1 MNVLKSLDSFPSLTR
16 RLWSHIAQR
25 RKYQFGLLSGL
36 MLISSFTEVIS
47 LGAVL
52 PFIGVLVAPVKVF
65 EHPIIQDM
73 AYFLGINSPEQLVL
87 PLTVTFAAAAIV
99 AGIMRTILLWASTRL
114 SYANGS
120 DLSIEVYRRSLYQ
133 PYEVHASRNSS
144 EVLSAMTDKANSV
157 VGSVLLQLITLISS
171 TVLLT
176 LITFSLFIINPLV
189 ALISLT
195 GFGVSY
201 VLITWLVSKRLQRNG
216 QRISEEQ
223 SRVIKIIQEGLGGIR
238 DVLLGGSQQ
247 VYCDSYR
254 KADHA
259 LRSAQGNNVFMSG
272 SPRYVMEA
280 VGIVLITILAYSLSK
295 KVGGVASALP
305 ILGALALGAQR
316 LLPALQNIFSSWASI
331 VGSKRALADIV
342 DLLDQP
348 LNKELIGLSSD
359 PLKFDNLINFNDIR
373 FHYSGDSSWVL
384 DGINLTIPKGARYG
398 FIGRTGSGKSTLLDL
413 LMGLLKPTEG
423 EVLIDGKCISGYLLR
438 AWQQKIAHVPQ
449 SIYLTDA
456 TLAENIAFS
465 VPPEDIDLKRVH
477 KAAKQAQIS
486 EYIESDPK
494 GYDALVGERG
504 IKLSGGQ
511 LQRIGIARALY
522 KQPSILI
529 FDEATSALDTE
540 TEHSVMDAI
549 EGLDRSL
556 TILIIAHR
564 LTTLQKCDTIV
575 ELENGR
581 VSAQGTYE
589 QMIEAQSFN
598 K

>member
-16 RLWSHIAQR
+16 RLWSHITQR

-65 EHPIIQDM
+65 EYPIIQDM

-87 PLTVTFAAAAIV
+87 PLTITFAAAAIV

-201 VLITWLVSKRLQRNG
+201 VLITWLVRKRLQRNG

-238 DVLLGGSQQ
+238 DVLLDGSQQ

-272 SPRYVMEA
+272 SPRHVMEA

-348 LNKELIGLSSD
+348 INKELIGLSSD
-359 PLKFDNLINFNDIR
+359 PLKFNNLINFNDIR

-384 DGINLTIPKGARYG
+384 DGINLAIPKGARYG

-423 EVLIDGKCISGYLLR
+423 ELLIDGKRISGGLLR

-522 KQPSILI
+522 KQPSILV

>member
-16 RLWSHIAQR
+16 RLWSHITQR

-65 EHPIIQDM
+65 EYPIIQDM

-87 PLTVTFAAAAIV
+87 PLTITFAAAAIV

-201 VLITWLVSKRLQRNG
+201 VLITWLVRKRLQRNG

-238 DVLLGGSQQ
+238 DVLLDGSQQ

-272 SPRYVMEA
+272 SPRHVMEA

-348 LNKELIGLSSD
+348 INKELIGLSSD
-359 PLKFDNLINFNDIR
+359 PLKFNNLINFNDIR

-384 DGINLTIPKGARYG
+384 DGINLAIPKGARYG

-423 EVLIDGKCISGYLLR
+423 ELLIDGKRISGGLLR

-522 KQPSILI
+522 KQPSILV

-575 ELENGR
+575 ELENGL